1 MYIIIVIT
9 RRRHSM
15 QRSHLLLR
23 ALFTPIV
30 HMFIV
35 LFPFMF
41 YVRPKRSYFAA
52 FLQVVSRKG
61 GDGQSALVERLTMPP
76 PPLSLQSIRLSID
89 RSAHHLV
96 SLFRP
101 QLTK

>member
-35 LFPFMF
+35 LFSFMF

-61 GDGQSALVERLTMPP
+61 DDGQSALVERLTMPP
-76 PPLSLQSIRLSID
+76 PSLSNPFDFRLIGVLIPSFLY
-89 RSAHHLV
+89 SVHN
-96 SLFRP
+96 
-101 QLTK
+101 